1 MNIKSAITG
10 SLSNL
15 FRREQE
21 NPLDRYMMQYL
32 QQNAIYPNA
41 NNDFYLSSYC
51 ESADPFVVINKI
63 TEPAATVPIYEYDS
77 KGEIVENGKMISL
90 LNKPNPYQGGSE
102 FIEAALSFY
111 YIFGEAFCA
120 TETLGETINNPVR
133 LDALPPQL
141 MQIIM
146 SNLVFN
152 PIKGYS
158 FYPGGRGSSSVDYV
172 KEKVFHWKE
181 FNPAFDLLGGHLRG
195 MSRLRPIIKTITG
208 STEGYNSLVK
218 AFQAQGMWGILSLL
232 DKDNQAINLS
242 KEQKSELKNKYK
254 LDSKRGD
261 ITISNWKA
269 EYTKMGL
276 TVVELDIIRS
286 VGVLFGKTAD
296 AFNVP
301 SQLFSGSQDRTYNNY
316 KEAEQALW
324 RNAIQ
329 PSLNALLK
337 GLTELLAPAFGVQG
351 NTLKADYSEVACLQT
366 NKSEMITWMT
376 AARSFTKNEI
386 REAVGYER
394 LTLPGMDE
402 VFDAAGLMP
411 VSMLGEMPD
420 QAVTEEV
427 LKALHISDYRT
438 KYASKN

>member
-1 MNIKSAITG
+1 MNIKAA
-10 SLSNL
+10 LSGL
-15 FRREQE
+15 IGRREQE
-21 NPLDRYMMQYL
+21 NPFDKYVMQYL
-32 QQNAIYPNA
+32 QNNAIYPSA
-41 NNDFYLSSYC
+41 DNDFYLQSYC

-63 TEPAATVPIYEYDS
+63 TEPGSQIPIYEYD
-77 KGEIVENGKMISL
+77 KNDEIVENGKMITL
-90 LNKPNPYQGGSE
+90 LNKPNPYQRTGE
-102 FIEAALSFY
+102 FIEAALTFY
-111 YIFGEAFCA
+111 YIFGESFLA
-120 TETLGETINNPVR
+120 TETLNETINNPVR

-141 MQIIM
+141 VQVNMN
-146 SNLVFN
+146 NLVFN

-158 FYPGGRGSSSVDYV
+158 FYPGGAGSRSVDYI

-181 FNPAFDLLGGHLRG
+181 FNPDYDLSGGHLRG
-195 MSRLRPIIKTITG
+195 MSRLKPLIKTVTG
-208 STEGYNSLVK
+208 SKEGYNSLVK
-218 AFQAQGMWGILSLL
+218 AFQAQGMWGILALL
-232 DKDNQAINLS
+232 DQDNKAVSLS
-242 KEQKSELKNKYK
+242 KEQKSELKTKYK

-261 ITISNWKA
+261 VTISNFKA

-276 TVVELDIIRS
+276 TVVELDIIQS
-286 VGVLFGKTAD
+286 VGILFGKTAD

-301 SQLFSGSQDRTYNNY
+301 SQLFSGSKDRTYNNY

-329 PSLNALLK
+329 PSLDSLLN
-337 GLTELLAPAFGVQG
+337 GLTDLLAPAFNVRG
-351 NTLKADYSEVACLQT
+351 NKLKADYSEVACLQI

-386 REAVGYER
+386 REAVGFER
-394 LTLPGMDE
+394 LDLPGMDE
-402 VFDAAGLMP
+402 VFDVAGLMP
-411 VSMLGEMPD
+411 VSMLGVMPE